1 MRHEEGKSD
10 GCGKEARPL
19 GPPGRGGEN
28 AECQPPPWRPGVR
41 VQERHKGQGPR
52 LGAEVQAAQVHG
64 GPRSSRQV
72 AWGGGARQP
81 SGRRAWDALPGA
93 LEARFGQGEPGWCQ
107 RPPAQARRWPR
118 PRPKGTLK
126 RDMGGGDSHR
136 DICLSA
142 PTMRFVTRAC
152 FSCKKFPS
160 CSQGS
165 LRVSHK

>member
-1 MRHEEGKSD
+1 MVHQVEAARMPNASPRRGAQA
-10 GCGKEARPL
+10 CGSRKDTR
-19 GPPGRGGEN
+19 GR
-28 AECQPPPWRPGVR
+28 
-41 VQERHKGQGPR
+41 GPR
-52 LGAEVQAAQVHG
+52 LGAEVQAGQVHG
-64 GPRSSRQV
+64 GPRSRRQV

-93 LEARFGQGEPGWCQ
+93 LEARFGRGEPGWCQ

-126 RDMGGGDSHR
+126 RDMGGGDGHR